1 MAREVIDELS
11 LKIDIN
17 TRKGTAKT
25 VTAIADAITTLNK
38 SVRNVGAL
46 ERYVNT
52 LNKLMKPMTRVPKN
66 TAVGKVVKPETEE
79 VEEPKAVDTKIA
91 TDNFKEVEKA
101 FNPLK
106 ATYEEWAKS
115 ANKVSDSLVKNA
127 DGAKVLRQEFT
138 YINEEGK
145 KYKAIAIN
153 GELQKTSKAVKDAG
167 KNANKSSSSF
177 KKLVRSIGRIAFYR
191 TIRKLIS
198 EAVQSIGDGLG
209 NLRKTDKVLDN
220 SLKQL
225 SQSQTSFNN
234 SLASLIAPLIKTV
247 EPFITK
253 MADGL
258 ARITNKIAEAKA
270 ALKCE
275 TTYTKILT
283 SDTKEWNEQLKEA
296 QGYLLSFDKF
306 EVLNTE
312 EKGYT
317 GTIEAE
323 VTMDTGDAQKVIDDL
338 NQINDIVI
346 AIGVSLAA
354 LTLVKFAK
362 EVGGL
367 ITLFKSLATSIGKVT
382 SIASGL
388 FGIVAG
394 IFSVIQGWKDI
405 MDWDSETT
413 ALQRLADVARVLFGT
428 LAAVA
433 GVMAIIKSGTVA
445 GGIAASIAVVAAIG
459 SIVAGVGS
467 EQEKLKAYADGG
479 MVPKGTAFVAGEAG
493 AEIVH
498 HGSSGTGVAN
508 VEQIR
513 QAQYL
518 ATMDAIQDSGLVDAL
533 RNVGG
538 DVVIDGRKCG
548 QVVTKYVHDEGVRV
562 GYFKKA

>member
-198 EAVQSIGDGLG
+198 ETVQSIGDGLG
-209 NLRKTDKVLDN
+209 NLRKTDKVLDK

-253 MADGL
+253 MTDGL
-258 ARITNKIAEAKA
+258 ARITNKIAEARA
-270 ALKCE
+270 ALKGE

-312 EKGYT
+312 EEGYT

-362 EVGGL
+362 EVGGI

-382 SIASGL
+382 AIAAGL

-413 ALQRLADVARVLFGT
+413 GLQKLADVARVLFGT

-433 GVMAIIKSGTVA
+433 GVMAIIKSGTVV
-445 GGIAASIAVVAAIG
+445 GGIAAAIAVVAAIG

>member
-198 EAVQSIGDGLG
+198 ETVQSIGDGLG
-209 NLRKTDKVLDN
+209 NLRKTDKVLDK

-270 ALKCE
+270 ALKGE

-323 VTMDTGDAQKVIDDL
+323 VTMDTKDAQKVIDDL
-338 NQINDIVI
+338 EQINDLIKVI
-346 AIGVSLAA
+346 GISIGA

-362 EVGGL
+362 EIGDLAKLFKTLGTTIGNVSLKFGGL
-367 ITLFKSLATSIGKVT
+367 LSI
-382 SIASGL
+382 IAG
-388 FGIVAG
+388 VHQT
-394 IFSVIQGWKDI
+394 IQGIKSI

-413 ALQRLADVARVLFGT
+413 GLQKLADVARVLFGT
-428 LAAVA
+428 LAAIA
-433 GVMAIIKSGTVA
+433 GVVALIKGGVV
-445 GGIAASIAVVAAIG
+445 GGIALAVAAVSTVAAI
-459 SIVAGVGS
+459 VAGIGS
-467 EQEKLKAYADGG
+467 ESEKLKKMKDGG
-479 MVPKGTAFVAGEAG
+479 MVSKGTAFIAGEAG